1 MASELDMGRVIMT
14 RTTQI
19 LLLAAAAIGIG
30 VAAFTGGVVWA
41 VAVAAALVLAY
52 RIETGAQSG

>member
-1 MASELDMGRVIMT
+1 MESELDMGVIMT

-52 RIETGAQSG
+52 RIETGVRSG